1 MVYKIIFKKLC
12 FSLLS
17 SFPLSST
24 LIPHIQ
30 SLEVNDL
37 SHIPQ
42 CFAICSITPGPKP
55 ILLNATRII
64 GSMRAVLA
72 FWSGR
77 IWFSYHLFCAA
88 GVIFF
93 HSNSA

>member
-1 MVYKIIFKKLC
+1 MF
-12 FSLLS
+12 
-17 SFPLSST
+17 FPLVLFPSS
-24 LIPHIQ
+24 LIIPLLQ

-37 SHIPQ
+37 SHTPQ
-42 CFAICSITPGPKP
+42 CFAIRAITPVPNP